1 MHIVS
6 SPTRGSVC
14 DAIGDRR
21 SVVTIGAFDGVHR
34 GHLAVINEVIRR
46 ARVSDTAAIVV
57 TFDRHPASVVRPE
70 SAPLLLTD
78 TEQKLELLATTGIDA
93 TIVVP
98 FGESDARESAED
110 FARRVFV
117 EALRVRDIV
126 VGEDFH
132 FGHRRAGNVALLR
145 SLGVQHDFVVEPLV
159 LVTHAADGNAPTS
172 STAIRAALKRGDV
185 RTAALMLGREHELRG
200 VVVRGD
206 QRGRTIGVPTANV
219 AVPTSMC
226 TPAEGVYAGFAVLAD
241 GSRHACAINLGRRPT
256 FYADAEHALLE
267 AHLLDF
273 GGDLYGQRIGVSFR
287 ERLRG
292 ERAFAGVDELKAQLQ
307 SDLVAARNATA

>member
-1 MHIVS
+1 MHVVS
-6 SPTRGSVC
+6 SPSREAVRAALGE
-14 DAIGDRR
+14 RR

-34 GHLAVINEVIRR
+34 GHLAVIGEVIRR
-46 ARVSDTAAIVV
+46 ARLSDSASVVV
-57 TFDRHPASVVRPE
+57 TFERHPASVVRPE

-78 TEQKLELLATTGIDA
+78 TEQKLELLAATGIDA

-98 FGESDARESAED
+98 FGAREAQETATSFAE
-110 FARRVFV
+110 RVFV
-117 EALRVRDIV
+117 DALQVRDIV

-132 FGHRRAGNVALLR
+132 FGHRRSGNVALLR
-145 SLGVQHDFVVEPLV
+145 TMGAEHDFVVEPLV

-172 STAIRAALKRGDV
+172 STAIRAALKLGDV
-185 RTAALMLGREHELRG
+185 RTAALMLGRDHELRG
-200 VVVRGD
+200 VVVQGD

-219 AVPTSMC
+219 AVPTNMC
-226 TPAEGVYAGFAVLAD
+226 LPAEGVYAGFAVLAD

-273 GGDLYGQRIGVSFR
+273 GGDLYGQRIAVSFR

-292 ERAFAGVDELKAQLQ
+292 ERAFAGIDELKAQLQ
-307 SDLVAARNATA
+307 SDLVAARTATA

>member
-1 MHIVS
+1 M
-6 SPTRGSVC
+6 
-14 DAIGDRR
+14 
-21 SVVTIGAFDGVHR
+21 
-34 GHLAVINEVIRR
+34 
-46 ARVSDTAAIVV
+46 SDTAAIVV

-117 EALRVRDIV
+117 EALCVRDIV

-307 SDLVAARNATA
+307 SDLVAARNATT

>member
-1 MHIVS
+1 
-6 SPTRGSVC
+6 
-14 DAIGDRR
+14 
-21 SVVTIGAFDGVHR
+21 VHR

-145 SLGVQHDFVVEPLV
+145 SLGMQHDFVVEPLV

-185 RTAALMLGREHELRG
+185 RTAALMLGRDHELRG

-206 QRGRTIGVPTANV
+206 QRGRTIGFPTANL
-219 AVPTSMC
+219 AC
-226 TPAEGVYAGFAVLAD
+226 DGCLLPADGVYAATAHLDDGRAFIAAVSV
-241 GSRHACAINLGRRPT
+241 GIKPT
-256 FYADAEHALLE
+256 FTGARRTVE
-267 AHLLDF
+267 AHLIGFD
-273 GGDLYGQRIGVSFR
+273 GAIGDYGWSMRLELRRWVRDQVRFTKVDDLIRQIGADTARCR
-287 ERLRG
+287 E
-292 ERAFAGVDELKAQLQ
+292 ELHA
-307 SDLVAARNATA
+307 

>member
-1 MHIVS
+1 MHVVS
-6 SPTRGSVC
+6 SPTREAVHA
-14 DAIGDRR
+14 AIGDRR

-34 GHLAVINEVIRR
+34 GHLTVIGEVIRR
-46 ARVSDTAAIVV
+46 ARLIDSASVVV
-57 TFDRHPASVVRPE
+57 TFERHPASVVRPE

-78 TEQKLELLATTGIDA
+78 TEQKLELLAATGVDA
-93 TIVVP
+93 TVVVP
-98 FGESDARESAED
+98 FGEREAQEAARSFAE
-110 FARRVFV
+110 RVFV
-117 EALRVRDIV
+117 DALRVRELI

-132 FGHRRAGNVALLR
+132 FGYRRSGDVALLHTM
-145 SLGVQHDFVVEPLV
+145 GAEHDFAVEPLV
-159 LVTHAADGNAPTS
+159 LVTHDTAGNAPTS
-172 STAIRAALKRGDV
+172 STAIRAALKQGDV
-185 RTAALMLGREHELRG
+185 RTAALMLGRDHELRG

-219 AVPTSMC
+219 AVPTNMC
-226 TPAEGVYAGFAVLAD
+226 LPAEGVYAGFAVLAD

-273 GGDLYGQRIGVSFR
+273 SGDLYGQRIAVSFR

-292 ERAFAGVDELKAQLQ
+292 ERAFAGIDELKAQLQ
-307 SDLVAARNATA
+307 DDLVAARNATA

>member
-1 MHIVS
+1 
-6 SPTRGSVC
+6 
-14 DAIGDRR
+14 
-21 SVVTIGAFDGVHR
+21 VHR

-145 SLGVQHDFVVEPLV
+145 SLGMQHDFVVEPLV

-185 RTAALMLGREHELRG
+185 RTAALMLGRDHELRG

-219 AVPTSMC
+219 AVPRNMC

>member
-1 MHIVS
+1 VHVVS
-6 SPTRGSVC
+6 SPSREAVR
-14 DAIGDRR
+14 AALGDRR

-34 GHLAVINEVIRR
+34 GHLAVIGEVIRR
-46 ARVSDTAAIVV
+46 ARLSDSASVIV
-57 TFDRHPASVVRPE
+57 TFERHPASVVRPE

-78 TEQKLELLATTGIDA
+78 TEQNLAQLDA

-98 FGESDARESAED
+98 FGEREAQESATS
-110 FARRVFV
+110 FAERVFV
-117 EALRVRDIV
+117 DALHVRDIV

-132 FGHRRAGNVALLR
+132 FGHRRSGNVAFLR
-145 SLGVQHDFVVEPLV
+145 TMGADHDFVVEPLV
-159 LVTHAADGNAPTS
+159 LVTHAVDGNAPTS
-172 STAIRAALKRGDV
+172 STAIRAALKLGDV
-185 RTAALMLGREHELRG
+185 RTAALMLGRDHELRG
-200 VVVRGD
+200 VVVQGD

-219 AVPTSMC
+219 AVPTNMC
-226 TPAEGVYAGFAVLAD
+226 LPAEGVYAGFAVLAD

-267 AHLLDF
+267 AHLFDF
-273 GGDLYGQRIGVSFR
+273 SGDLYGQRIAVSFR

-292 ERAFAGVDELKAQLQ
+292 ERAFAGIDELKAQLQ